1 MRETTE
7 DEFGHSPR
15 AKQKKQNASLS
26 VNNSECPE
34 DIRST
39 TDIQFHGLLIND
51 YYSGVIN
58 SVIVRKLVKDVRNR
72 RKMPVSCDAEDWSTA
87 IFEGLTSMADPKN
100 SYSLMVLM
108 PPKGAFCPGFPPS
121 ANDVVLGRP
130 LIIVQTLI
138 N

>member
-1 MRETTE
+1 MNLAIR
-7 DEFGHSPR
+7 PR
-15 AKQKKQNASLS
+15 AKHKKQNASLS

-72 RKMPVSCDAEDWSTA
+72 RKMPVSCDAED
-87 IFEGLTSMADPKN
+87 
-100 SYSLMVLM
+100 
-108 PPKGAFCPGFPPS
+108 
-121 ANDVVLGRP
+121 
-130 LIIVQTLI
+130 
-138 N
+138 